1 MELMQWKFPTL
12 PAFAGEVYTFES
24 RDRLVRPG
32 GWLRVRKWD
41 GNTPIVGGGKHRGVR
56 YNAPEVREV
65 FPVKLPAVP
74 LPENLKG
81 SSVWDTQVGGTHY
94 TDMKIQPF
102 QFSMANKL
110 DPMQHTIVKYVTR
123 FRAKNGIQDL
133 EKAKQTIDLLIQW
146 EKDNAI

>member
-12 PAFAGEVYTFES
+12 HGFADEVYTFES

-32 GWLRVRKWD
+32 GRLLVHKWD
-41 GNTPIVGGGKHRGVR
+41 GNTPIVGNGKHRGVR

-65 FPVKLPAVP
+65 FPVKLPVAEATGHG
-74 LPENLKG
+74 PE
-81 SSVWDTQVGGTHY
+81 SVWDTQVGGTHY

-110 DPMQHTIVKYVTR
+110 DPMQHTIVKYVSR